1 MNLLAYKRSCSSTV
15 IPAMDQ
21 VFKDC
26 VIRYRPEHGWKAG
39 MVGKRGEEEMAEI
52 LGRLQSPSVWPT

>member
-39 MVGKRGEEEMAEI
+39 MVGKRGEEEVAEI
-52 LGRLQSPSVWPT
+52 LGRL